1 MTADNQPWNRPTANA
16 RPSPA
21 NREATTDQPW
31 LYCSQAIN
39 TPTAPSSEP
48 TARSIWRATMISA
61 MPLATMPTTAV
72 CCAML

>member
-1 MTADNQPWNRPTANA
+1 MTADSQPWNSPTPKA

-21 NREATTDQPW
+21 NSEAATDQPCV
-31 LYCSQAIN
+31 YCSQAIS

-48 TARSIWRATMISA
+48 TARSIWRATMMSA